1 MNLRKVCLTYCRN
14 FWHLSIFRRLSDI
27 YRILFPFVRLS
38 GFGALVFTLLKVLLL
53 SLTIVSIC
61 WLVGWSV
68 RRRSVCHDFLK
79 SQGSSTSKF
88 LSGRLFRKGQFQ
100 NGERWRPPSPS
111 GLLQNTTPYNKV
123 LTLGMKRFWHIIL
136 SVRPSVRSVCNFSR

>member
-1 MNLRKVCLTYCRN
+1 M
-14 FWHLSIFRRLSDI
+14 FD
-27 YRILFPFVRLS
+27 
-38 GFGALVFTLLKVLLL
+38 LL
-53 SLTIVSIC
+53 SKFLTSEYFQALKRHLQNTISVCSSVRTRSTCFRLVESVTPLINHC
-61 WLVGWSV
+61 VHLLVGWLVRAS

-100 NGERWRPPSPS
+100 NGERWRPPSPP

-123 LTLGMKRFWHIIL
+123 LTLGMKRF
-136 SVRPSVRSVCNFSR
+136 